1 MFLLP
6 LVAVLILAV
15 GIGLFLRR
23 LGTAC
28 LITVAF
34 LAILWILANQ
44 AIETDWHDADGF
56 IDCWPHCTAHQK
68 AIQAVFWLAPV
79 TAGLLLVVALVS
91 AIVRA
96 RSQR

>member
-23 LGTAC
+23 LGTTC
-28 LITVAF
+28 LICV
-34 LAILWILANQ
+34 AILWILANQ